1 MCNRSSIR
9 YEMIFIE
16 LLFAVYKTS
25 RSREVERNFHQSMFF
40 SLSLFYCLLFD
51 DDDDGEGQDF

>member
-1 MCNRSSIR
+1 
-9 YEMIFIE
+9 MIFIE

-40 SLSLFYCLLFD
+40 FIESVLLFIVWWWRWWWRPRLL
-51 DDDDGEGQDF
+51 